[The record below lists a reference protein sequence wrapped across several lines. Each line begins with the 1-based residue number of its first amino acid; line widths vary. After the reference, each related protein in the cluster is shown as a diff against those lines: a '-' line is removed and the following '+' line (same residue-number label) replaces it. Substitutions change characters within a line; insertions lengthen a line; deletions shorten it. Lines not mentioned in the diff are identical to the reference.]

1 MDRRSFVSHAGLAA
15 GALWLPTGLAAGRR
29 VPAED
34 RKALADAALAAARE
48 GGASYADVRI
58 SRYLTQA
65 LRGRERAIQSVSGDE
80 SYGAGVRVLVSGA
93 WGFAATADVTT
104 DGLVRAARDAA
115 AVARANATLQA
126 EPVQLAPSRGYGEVT
141 WRAPMRRNPFSMP
154 MKEKVDFLVTVG
166 DTALAAGA
174 SFVSFGIDLVNDRKY
189 FASTEGSYIDQEF
202 VRTYPTFNVTVVDQ
216 AKGFAE
222 RSSLAQPMGM
232 GWEYLEGREQ
242 DGIVTPAGTLVWGM
256 SYDMVTD
263 VRRAAQEAKEKLFAK
278 SVEPGTWDLVL
289 DPSHLW
295 LTIHESVGH
304 PLELD
309 RVLGYEANYAGTSFA
324 TLDKWKSGAFRFGG
338 PLVNFVADR
347 TQPGSLA
354 AAGWDDDGVRT
365 GEWDLVKDGVLVN
378 YQATR
383 DQAHILGLKRPQASS
398 FAQSWRDVAFQRMP
412 NVSLRPG
419 RGALTP
425 AQMVAGVER
434 GILITGDGSYSI
446 DQQRYNFQFGG
457 QLFHEIR
464 DGKVVG
470 MLRDVAYQATTQAFW
485 NQVKGI
491 CGSKDYRLGGS
502 FYDGKGQPSQVSPVS
517 HGCATTRVDGVTVL
531 NTARATA

>member
-1 MDRRSFVSHAGLAA
+1 MDRRTFVSHAGVAA
-15 GALWLPTGLAAGRR
+15 GALWLPAPTARR
-29 VPAED
+29 RDPDED
-34 RKALADAALAAARE
+34 RKALADAALAAARQH
-48 GGASYADVRI
+48 GASYADVRI
-58 SRYLTQA
+58 SRYVTQG
-65 LRGRERAIQSVSGDE
+65 LNGRERAIQSVTADE
-80 SYGAGVRVLVSGA
+80 SFGAGVRVLVNGA

-115 AVARANATLQA
+115 SVARANAALQA
-126 EPVQLAPSRGYGEVT
+126 EPVQLAPNRGYGEVT
-141 WRAPMRRNPFSMP
+141 WRTPMRRNPFAIPLS
-154 MKEKVDFLVTVG
+154 EKAEFLVSVG
-166 DTALAAGA
+166 DAALQAGA
-174 SFVSFGIDLVNDRKY
+174 SFVSFGLDQVNDRKY
-189 FASTEGSYIDQEF
+189 FASTDGSYIDQDL
-202 VRTYPTFNVTVVDQ
+202 VRIHPTFNVSVVDR

-222 RSSLAQPMGM
+222 RGGLGEPMGM
-232 GWEYLEGREQ
+232 GWEYLEGTEK
-242 DGIVTPAGTLVWGM
+242 DGIVTPAGTLVWGAA
-256 SYDMVTD
+256 YDMVAD
-263 VRRAAQEAKEKLFAK
+263 ARRAAEDAKQMLAAR

-309 RVLGYEANYAGTSFA
+309 RVLGFEANYAGTSFA
-324 TLDKWKSGAFRFGG
+324 TLDKWKSRSFKFGS

-347 TQPGSLA
+347 TQKHSLA

-378 YQATR
+378 YQVAR
-383 DQAHILGLKRPQASS
+383 DQAHVLGLKAPQGSA

-419 RGALTP
+419 KGALTP

-470 MLRDVAYQATTQAFW
+470 MLRDVAYQSQTQHFW
-485 NQVKGI
+485 NQVTGV
-491 CGSKDYRLGGS
+491 CGKLDYRLGGS
-502 FYDGKGQPSQVSPVS
+502 FYDGKGQPSQISPVS
-517 HGCATTRVDGVTVL
+517 HGCATTRVDGITVL
-531 NTARATA
+531 NTARGTA

>member
-1 MDRRSFVSHAGLAA
+1 MDRRTFVAH
-15 GALWLPTGLAAGRR
+15 TGLAAGVLWLPSVAARR
-29 VPAED
+29 RDPGTD
-34 RKALADAALAAARE
+34 RKALADAALGAARQ
-48 GGASYADVRI
+48 GGATYADVRI
-58 SRYLTQA
+58 SRYVTQR
-65 LRGRERAIQSVSGDE
+65 LSGRERAIQTVSGDE
-80 SYGAGVRVLVSGA
+80 SYGAGVRVLVAGA

-104 DGLVRAARDAA
+104 DGIVAAAREAV
-115 AVARANATLQA
+115 AVARANATLQDQ
-126 EPVQLAPSRGYGEVT
+126 PVQLAPNRGYGEVT
-141 WRAPMRRNPFSMP
+141 WRTPVRRNPFSMP
-154 MKEKVDFLVTVG
+154 VKEKVDFLVAVG
-166 DTALAAGA
+166 DAALAAGA
-174 SFVSFGIDLVNDRKY
+174 SFVSFTLDQVSDRKY
-189 FASTEGSYIDQEF
+189 FASTEGSYIDQDL
-202 VRTYPTFNVTVVDQ
+202 VRINPYFNVTAVDRE
-216 AKGFAE
+216 KGFAE
-222 RSSLAQPMGM
+222 RRSLSNPVGM

-242 DGIVTPAGTLVWGM
+242 DGVVTPAGTVVWGAA
-256 SYDMVTD
+256 YDMVAD
-263 VRRAAQEAKEKLFAK
+263 ARAAAREAKEKLSAK

-309 RVLGYEANYAGTSFA
+309 RVLGYEANYAGTSFV
-324 TLDKWKSGAFRFGG
+324 TLDKWKSRSFKYGS

-347 TQPGSLA
+347 TQRTSLA

-383 DQAHILGLKRPQASS
+383 DQAHILGLAEPQGSA

-419 RGALTP
+419 KGSLTP
-425 AQMVAGVER
+425 AEMVAGVER
-434 GILITGDGSYSI
+434 GILIAGDGSYSI

-464 DGKVVG
+464 NGKVVG
-470 MLRDVAYQATTQAFW
+470 MLKDVAYQANTQAFW
-485 NQVKGI
+485 NRVTGI
-491 CGSKDYRLGGS
+491 CGRKDYRLGGS

-531 NTARATA
+531 NTGRGTA